1 MEALLK
7 LNDRSVLSEEL
18 SVQAGIT
25 LQFFDFGFR
34 IDFVGVSF
42 CSTELT
48 PPVRVLLSSFPVA
61 ESKSILVGFSFGFGH
76 LFFAIVARPRIDL
89 QAVAINA
96 CLQGN

>member
-7 LNDRSVLSEEL
+7 LNDCSVLSEEL

-25 LQFFDFGFR
+25 LQFFDLGFR

-48 PPVRVLLSSFPVA
+48 TRTGSAEFFPRSG
-61 ESKSILVGFSFGFGH
+61 E
-76 LFFAIVARPRIDL
+76 
-89 QAVAINA
+89 
-96 CLQGN
+96 